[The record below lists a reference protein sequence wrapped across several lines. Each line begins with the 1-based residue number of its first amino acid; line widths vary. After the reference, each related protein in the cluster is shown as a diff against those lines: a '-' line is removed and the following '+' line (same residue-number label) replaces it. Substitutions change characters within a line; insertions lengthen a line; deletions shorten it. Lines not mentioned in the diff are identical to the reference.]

1 MVDIKASSKV
11 QDNIENPLAPA
22 LYTFSTM
29 HCMTVSLAQGGAGL
43 GAVWGQE
50 NALHMLAEAG
60 FADIAVHR
68 LDGDLIN
75 NYYVASAP

>member
-1 MVDIKASSKV
+1 
-11 QDNIENPLAPA
+11 
-22 LYTFSTM
+22 
-29 HCMTVSLAQGGAGL
+29 
-43 GAVWGQE
+43 
-50 NALHMLAEAG
+50 MLAEAG